1 MPCVNA
7 AYAQHRALDRSITEL
22 REQGI
27 TVLYGEGFMPNP
39 AGSGKP
45 NGYPWNLALEAAA
58 RAAHDV

>member
-1 MPCVNA
+1 
-7 AYAQHRALDRSITEL
+7 
-22 REQGI
+22 
-27 TVLYGEGFMPNP
+27 VLYGEGFMPNP